1 MHIWGNLRDFLYYK
15 NNFIAIYDNNIYLYN
30 FDKLIT
36 LTADKVILTMA
47 NKRIMILGT
56 SLHALKCNNRE
67 IILNG
72 SIKEIKYSE

>member
-1 MHIWGNLRDFLYYK
+1 MHIWANLQNFLYDK

-36 LTADKVILTMA
+36 LTNDKVILVMA
-47 NKRIMILGT
+47 NKKLMILGS
-56 SLHALKCNNRE
+56 SLHVLKCNNKE

-72 SIKEIKYSE
+72 FIKEIKYSE